1 MDYLD
6 LSVKVILEVKFLISQ
21 QILCD
26 WSSPKIFLRLNKLQ
40 CEHLAS
46 KLEETQAYLQT
57 QRFLPGHVT
66 CGAAFK
72 QLYNILKKAKTL
84 VTKCC
89 SGKWLLEA
97 VSLMSTKED
106 VVDIILDLQWATK
119 VVQIASLEF
128 QEGRSSKL
136 VQLEEAGKAYE
147 DLIHSFQHNALQNE
161 VLEDKHMLVTNL
173 QEVKT
178 KHGGSDHVT
187 YKSLYLADY
196 LLHRLGQSIQS
207 SDDPPH
213 FWPSWIPPEFEKGVQ
228 IGDLD
233 QDTLGHNGNAIV
245 IRVKWLG
252 KDFVLKR
259 LTQSSTSAET
269 EAIILAA
276 NQHPHVVQLMCHW
289 KKRTEY
295 FITYMLMEKMDGDI
309 LKLMNQRKAQDIV
322 PPFSLLQ
329 SVDIMLQVAKAMRFL
344 HSKEVAHRD
353 LKCQNILWKHGQFDQ
368 LLVKLGDFGVAKT
381 NVKNSTMNQQQTW
394 MVGTTG
400 WRAPELSGEHM
411 LTHKRYPLMADV
423 FSFGMTFLEILTGET
438 PFVGER
444 NMNIQ
449 PRMNAGDR
457 PDLPNECPP
466 FLAFLIQS
474 CWDANPRARPTFQQ
488 ICMMLMHGKN
498 LLMGMTFY
506 ENEDS
511 IFAYTSLDGTL
522 KCLKV
527 VEHIMPRG
535 NIFVP
540 FRMKYFKSQ
549 GLIFFI
555 YFYISFVLE
564 QYRKLLLRINIL
576 IHLFEN
582 F

>member
-1 MDYLD
+1 MFDYLD
-6 LSVKVILEVKFLISQ
+6 LSVRVILRVKFLISE

-26 WSSPKIFLRLNKLQ
+26 WSSPKRFLRLNKLQ

-46 KLEETQAYLQT
+46 NLEETQAYLQT
-57 QRFLPGHVT
+57 QRFLPVHVT
-66 CGAAFK
+66 CGAAFE
-72 QLYNILKKAKTL
+72 QLYYILKKAETL

-89 SGKWLLEA
+89 SEDWLLEA
-97 VSLMSTKED
+97 VSLMGTKED
-106 VVDIILDLQWATK
+106 VVDIILDLQWATR
-119 VVQIASLEF
+119 VVHIASLEF

-136 VQLEEAGKAYE
+136 VQLQEAGKAYE
-147 DLIHSFQHNALQNE
+147 DLIHYFQHNALQNE

-178 KHGGSDHVT
+178 KHGGSDDVT

-196 LLHRLGQSIQS
+196 LLHRLGHSIQS
-207 SDDPPH
+207 SDDLPH
-213 FWPSWIPPEFEKGVQ
+213 FWPPWIPPEFEKGVQ

-233 QDTLGHNGNAIV
+233 QDSLSHNCRGMV

-252 KDFVLKR
+252 KDFALKR
-259 LTQSSTSAET
+259 LTRSSTAAEAK

-289 KKRTEY
+289 NKRTEY

-309 LKLMNQRKAQDIV
+309 FKLMDQRKAQ
-322 PPFSLLQ
+322 
-329 SVDIMLQVAKAMRFL
+329 
-344 HSKEVAHRD
+344 
-353 LKCQNILWKHGQFDQ
+353 
-368 LLVKLGDFGVAKT
+368 
-381 NVKNSTMNQQQTW
+381 
-394 MVGTTG
+394 G

-423 FSFGMTFLEILTGET
+423 FSFGMTFLEILTGEI
-438 PFVGER
+438 PFVGEKR
-444 NMNIQ
+444 MNIQ
-449 PRMNAGDR
+449 PRIDAGDR

-522 KCLKV
+522 KCLKDV
-527 VEHIMPRG
+527 KHIMPRG

-540 FRMKYFKSQ
+540 FMMKYFKAQ

-555 YFYISFVLE
+555 YFYIRFVLE
-564 QYRKLLLRINIL
+564 QYRKLVLRINIL